1 MIEGSKAHSKEMRAR
16 RRTQKEI
23 RFENTLPWMV
33 KARRCTR
40 KEVEKY
46 RDFSGGLI
54 LVGQRI
60 SRDENKSQKS
70 NNQR

>member
-1 MIEGSKAHSKEMRAR
+1 
-16 RRTQKEI
+16 
-23 RFENTLPWMV
+23 
-33 KARRCTR
+33 
-40 KEVEKY
+40 VEKY

-54 LVGQRI
+54 LMGQRI